1 MDNYRDFSKIPD
13 PFASEKESERVIPV
27 SPEEPVDE
35 VAIAGVLKAE
45 QLPDVPTAEEYIAA
59 EQAKKAREAQL
70 AEQLTALEKTQQS
83 NAKEEQIK
91 PMNLNAIKENMAIFA
106 RTHEESGEPQAEP
119 VVQTPKT
126 VQVDSQ
132 PQAVQENPQTLKD
145 IVSTQ
150 ASEPLR
156 QFVPNINKKE
166 EIPSVP
172 NAHKQTNPNVIIPNV
187 ESIWKGT
194 KSNRVIFKPNDDL
207 FNFNAMNRTLS
218 FFLTNFF
225 KRKNVSD
232 RLKVSGLLIKNNKSE
247 GVWEE
252 GGATE
257 TNGKV
262 LLATNPAGAKLE
274 PVVVPAR
281 DENGCHALISVWK
294 DCFLIMGGHLRGTS
308 IIAVYHVDNTIHSG
322 PESKYPRF
330 DSSIVATLIN
340 GEWKMIQ
347 TQYQNIWNPD
357 HPAIVAASK
366 RIFDINAVDPV
377 YITDYRQT
385 RLDVE
390 DFKDC
395 LNDKDFS
402 LRMRTFKSL
411 SETYAYC
418 DCLLGEKVL
427 GTLSNENVV
436 ANILLTY
443 YPEAKTVAMFILG
456 GVYNLDTKS
465 SRGGRCL
472 YTRTLIHPGDSFY
485 YLDQDES
492 ESISYDTLVKYL
504 EKNRNHNSVL
514 TVRRMTRYL

>member
-106 RTHEESGEPQAEP
+106 RTHEE
-119 VVQTPKT
+119 T
-126 VQVDSQ
+126 VQVNSQ

-145 IVSTQ
+145 VVSSQ